1 MLIKSDRKYSDYNA
15 SARDWFSIMHL
26 AHMWQ
31 FENMS
36 QVALKEYTA
45 LPNQSPVEKIVIGRK
60 YSFPEADML
69 DLYVAICR
77 RLEPLSVEE
86 GNQVGL
92 ETLALI
98 AQTREQLKS
107 EFRTA
112 DEIRKVV
119 RQNMIAT
126 SKSFRFKF

>member
-1 MLIKSDRKYSDYNA
+1 
-15 SARDWFSIMHL
+15 
-26 AHMWQ
+26 
-31 FENMS
+31 
-36 QVALKEYTA
+36 
-45 LPNQSPVEKIVIGRK
+45 
-60 YSFPEADML
+60 ML

>member
-1 MLIKSDRKYSDYNA
+1 
-15 SARDWFSIMHL
+15 MHL

-60 YSFPEADML
+60 YNFPEADML

-119 RQNMIAT
+119 RQNTGMIAT